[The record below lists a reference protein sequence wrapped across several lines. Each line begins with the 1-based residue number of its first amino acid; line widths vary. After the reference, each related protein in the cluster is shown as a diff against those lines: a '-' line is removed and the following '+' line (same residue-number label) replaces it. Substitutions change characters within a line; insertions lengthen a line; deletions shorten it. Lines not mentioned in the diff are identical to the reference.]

1 MLIYAVADIHGKD
14 EKIDRIKACIHH
26 YTPDVLVIAGDIT
39 SFRGADRIFD
49 RFSKTDL
56 PILYIRGNTDLK
68 KLDRAADHYANIQNL
83 DKKQICFQELCFT
96 GISGT
101 IPLPFYSMIC
111 LNEKRELEKLKK
123 LVTKD
128 TIVVAHPPC
137 RGVLDKVGKKC
148 HAGSL
153 NLKHFITQNCP
164 ALLLCGHIHEQSG
177 VERIH
182 QTLVV
187 NCAMTKTHSGALV
200 RYEKDKSPRA
210 KIIASPPDYSSSH
223 MA

>member
-14 EKIDRIKACIHH
+14 EKIDSIQACIQH
-26 YTPDVLVIAGDIT
+26 YKPDVLVIAGDIT
-39 SFRGADRIFD
+39 SFCRADPILD
-49 RFSKTDL
+49 RLSTTGL

-68 KLDRAADHYANIQNL
+68 KLDRAADKHANIQNL
-83 DKKQICFQELCFT
+83 DRKQICFQKICFT

-101 IPLPFYSMIC
+101 IPLPFYSIIC

-164 ALLLCGHIHEQSG
+164 ALLLCGHIHEHSG
-177 VERIH
+177 IERIH

-187 NCAMTKTHSGALV
+187 NCAMTKKHSGALV
-200 RYEKDKSPRA
+200 RYEKDKTPRA
-210 KIIASPPDYSSSH
+210 EIIASQPDYSSSH